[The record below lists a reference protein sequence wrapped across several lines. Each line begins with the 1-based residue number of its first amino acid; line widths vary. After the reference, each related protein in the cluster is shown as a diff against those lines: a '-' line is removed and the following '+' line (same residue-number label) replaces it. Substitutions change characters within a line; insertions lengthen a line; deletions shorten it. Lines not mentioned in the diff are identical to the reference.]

1 MRRLVIETSGADCSI
16 ALIEG
21 EHIIAERHE
30 RVGRGHAE
38 RLIPWI
44 AALPEGGRSDEILV
58 GCGPGSFTGVRIAIA
73 AARGLALGWGVPVH
87 GVSSLALV
95 AAGQNEPALTVAVEG
110 GHGEIFVQDFMRTP
124 FYQAGPMRSLTPEA
138 AAQISTNAWV
148 AGSGAERLVAARGYG
163 TAVNGEG
170 RASHACL
177 LPEAFTTLPPR
188 RAACAR
194 NSPSVAGN
202 RRRKKREGGPQ

>member
-21 EHIIAERHE
+21 GEVIAERHE

-44 AALPEGGRSDEILV
+44 AALPEGGRADEVLV

-73 AARGLALGWGVPVH
+73 AARGLGLGWGVPVR

-95 AAGQNEPALTVAVEG
+95 AAGQVAEALTVAVEG
-110 GHGEIFVQDFMRTP
+110 GHGEIFVQDFVRRP
-124 FYQAGPMRSLTPEA
+124 FGESGPLCSLTPDA
-138 AAQISTNAWV
+138 AASLFTNEIV
-148 AGSGAERLVAARGYG
+148 AGSGADRLVAARGFG
-163 TAVNGEG
+163 TAVAGES
-170 RASHACL
+170 RASNARL
-177 LPEAFTTLPPR
+177 LPEALRILPPR
-188 RAACAR
+188 PVYGRSADAR
-194 NSPSVAGN
+194 PMA
-202 RRRKKREGGPQ
+202 

>member
-1 MRRLVIETSGADCSI
+1 MRRLVIETSGAECSI
-16 ALIEG
+16 ALIDG
-21 EHIIAERHE
+21 ESIAAERHE

-44 AALPEGGRSDEILV
+44 AALPGGGRADEILV

-95 AAGQNEPALTVAVEG
+95 AAGQGGQALTVAVEG

-124 FYQAGPMRSLTPEA
+124 FYQAGPLRSLTPEA
-138 AAQISTNAWV
+138 AAKLAANACV
-148 AGSGAERLVAARGYG
+148 VGSGAERLVAARGYG
-163 TAVNGEG
+163 HAVPGEA
-170 RASHACL
+170 RASHARL
-177 LPEAFTTLPPR
+177 LPEPFTTLSPR
-188 RAACAR
+188 PIYGRGADAKAM
-194 NSPSVAGN
+194 A
-202 RRRKKREGGPQ
+202 

>member
-16 ALIEG
+16 ALLDG
-21 EHIIAERHE
+21 QDIIAERHE

-44 AALPEGGRSDEILV
+44 AALPAGGRADEILV

-73 AARGLALGWGVPVH
+73 AARGLAIGWGVPVH

-95 AAGQNEPALTVAVEG
+95 AVGQSEPALTVAVEG
-110 GHGEIFVQDFMRTP
+110 GHGEIFVQDFMLAP

-138 AAQISTNAWV
+138 AAQISTNACV

-163 TAVNGEG
+163 TAVNGEA
-170 RASHACL
+170 RASQARL
-177 LPEAFTTLPPR
+177 LPEAFTTLP
-188 RAACAR
+188 AR
-194 NSPSVAGN
+194 PVYGRGADA
-202 RRRKKREGGPQ
+202 KAMA

>member
-21 EHIIAERHE
+21 GEAIAERHE

-44 AALPEGGRSDEILV
+44 AALPAGGRADEVLV

-73 AARGLALGWGVPVH
+73 AARGLGLGWNVPVH

-95 AAGQNEPALTVAVEG
+95 AAGQCAEALTVAVEG
-110 GHGEIFVQDFMRTP
+110 GHGEIFAQDFVLKP
-124 FYQAGPMRSLTPEA
+124 FGESGPLRSLTPDA
-138 AAQISTNAWV
+138 AARLFANEIV
-148 AGSGAERLVAARGYG
+148 AGSGAERLVAARGFG
-163 TAVNGEG
+163 TAVAGES
-170 RASHACL
+170 RASNARL
-177 LPEAFTTLPPR
+177 LPEALRILPPR
-188 RAACAR
+188 PVYGRGADAR
-194 NSPSVAGN
+194 PMA
-202 RRRKKREGGPQ
+202 